1 MVALALLGFLSQD
14 PSQQAAA
21 AMQAGRFA
29 EAEKIY
35 RALVKQQP
43 SFAPWHAN
51 LGLAL
56 HSQKRYVEAIAP
68 LERALKL
75 GGDARL
81 AQVLAVDY
89 VEAKR
94 WADAAPLLEKQRK
107 FRDAAHAW
115 WQGRQYDKARPL
127 YERLEQDF
135 ADNPEFNFE
144 YGDLLQRVD
153 GAEAAL
159 PYLEKAQSLLPARAA
174 LGKAYV
180 ELSRWTD
187 AIPHLEAAAPA
198 DPDLLLPLSRAYK
211 ETGRAAEAERAL
223 LEYKKR
229 LRQ

>member
-1 MVALALLGFLSQD
+1 
-14 PSQQAAA
+14 
-21 AMQAGRFA
+21 
-29 EAEKIY
+29 
-35 RALVKQQP
+35 
-43 SFAPWHAN
+43 
-51 LGLAL
+51 
-56 HSQKRYVEAIAP
+56 
-68 LERALKL
+68 LKL

-81 AQVLAVDY
+81 AHVLAADY
-89 VEAKR
+89 VQAKR

-180 ELSRWTD
+180 ELSRWAE
-187 AIPHLEAAAPA
+187 AIPHLEAATSA

-211 ETGRAAEAERAL
+211 ETGRAADAARAEADYRR
-223 LEYKKR
+223 R
-229 LRQ
+229 LGAK